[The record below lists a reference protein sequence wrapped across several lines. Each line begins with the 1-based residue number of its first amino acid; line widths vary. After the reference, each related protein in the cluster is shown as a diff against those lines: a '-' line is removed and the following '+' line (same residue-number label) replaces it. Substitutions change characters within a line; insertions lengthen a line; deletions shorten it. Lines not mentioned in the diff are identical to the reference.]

1 MSMMEFFD
9 NNITIF
15 IVTMIVFCLYYFVLN
30 NTDPEDD
37 LLSEIVAEEKTEKHR
52 RGDELRQRIQRR
64 MA

>member
-1 MSMMEFFD
+1 
-9 NNITIF
+9 
-15 IVTMIVFCLYYFVLN
+15 LYYFVLN
-30 NTDPEDD
+30 NTDPEFD